1 MVKKLIKNFFQG
13 SKLILDYFYI
23 SMDKVESKEE
33 KYDRLIFNSLI
44 NKIKKKILLEI
55 ENRIEEIQ
63 MWKCKIYI
71 NRVYIGSIYYEQ
83 AKNEDLEKLIDFIP
97 KDKFKEAICENVEKT
112 ELAVNIIEYGRKL
125 IIEL

>member
-1 MVKKLIKNFFQG
+1 
-13 SKLILDYFYI
+13 
-23 SMDKVESKEE
+23 
-33 KYDRLIFNSLI
+33 
-44 NKIKKKILLEI
+44 
-55 ENRIEEIQ
+55 